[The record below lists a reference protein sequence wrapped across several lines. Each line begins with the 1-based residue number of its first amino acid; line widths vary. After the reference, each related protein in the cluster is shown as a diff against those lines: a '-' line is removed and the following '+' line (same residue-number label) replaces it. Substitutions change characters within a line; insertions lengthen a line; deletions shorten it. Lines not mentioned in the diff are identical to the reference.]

1 MIELTDVKICY
12 GPVEAVKG
20 ISMKVDSGVTAA
32 LIGSNGAGKSTVLR
46 AISGLTPPSSGEIYF
61 NGERIDRLKT
71 QQIVGLGIAHCPE
84 GRRVFPRMTVMENL
98 NMGAYHLRDKKKA
111 ARIRKDI
118 LEWFPILK
126 NRSSQDAGTLSG
138 GEQQMLAIG
147 RTLMSD
153 PKLILLDEP
162 SLGLSPLMV
171 QEIAKIIE
179 SIKQRNIGII
189 LVEQNANMALD
200 LSSVAFVLA
209 TGTIVL
215 SGAAQGLKNDEQVK
229 HAYLGG

>member
-32 LIGSNGAGKSTVLR
+32 LIGSNGAGKSTILR

-61 NGERIDRLKT
+61 NGERIDKLKT

-98 NMGAYHLRDKKKA
+98 NMGAYHLRNKKKA
-111 ARIRKDI
+111 ARIREDI
-118 LEWFPILK
+118 LEWFPILR

-147 RTLMSD
+147 RTLMSN

-179 SIKQRNIGII
+179 TIKQRNIGII

-200 LSSVAFVLA
+200 LSSVAFVLS
-209 TGTIVL
+209 TGRIVL
-215 SGAAQGLKNDEQVK
+215 SGAAKDLKNDEKVK
-229 HAYLGG
+229 RAYLGG

>member
-32 LIGSNGAGKSTVLR
+32 LIGSNGAGKSTILR

-61 NGERIDRLKT
+61 NGERIDKLKT

-98 NMGAYHLRDKKKA
+98 NMGAYHLRNKKKA
-111 ARIRKDI
+111 ARIREDI
-118 LEWFPILK
+118 LEWFPILR

-147 RTLMSD
+147 RTLMSN

-179 SIKQRNIGII
+179 TIKQRNIGII
-189 LVEQNANMALD
+189 LVKQNANMALD
-200 LSSVAFVLA
+200 LSSVAFVLS
-209 TGTIVL
+209 TGRIVL
-215 SGAAQGLKNDEQVK
+215 SGAAKDLKNDEKVK
-229 HAYLGG
+229 RAYLGG

>member
-1 MIELTDVKICY
+1 LIELTDVKICY

-32 LIGSNGAGKSTVLR
+32 LIGSNGAGKSTILR

-61 NGERIDRLKT
+61 NGERIDKLKT

-98 NMGAYHLRDKKKA
+98 NMGAYHLRNKKKA
-111 ARIRKDI
+111 ARIREDI
-118 LEWFPILK
+118 LEWFPILR

-147 RTLMSD
+147 RTLMSN

-179 SIKQRNIGII
+179 TIKQRNIGII

-200 LSSVAFVLA
+200 LSSVAFVLS
-209 TGTIVL
+209 TGRIVL
-215 SGAAQGLKNDEQVK
+215 SGAAKDLKNDEKVK
-229 HAYLGG
+229 RAYLGG